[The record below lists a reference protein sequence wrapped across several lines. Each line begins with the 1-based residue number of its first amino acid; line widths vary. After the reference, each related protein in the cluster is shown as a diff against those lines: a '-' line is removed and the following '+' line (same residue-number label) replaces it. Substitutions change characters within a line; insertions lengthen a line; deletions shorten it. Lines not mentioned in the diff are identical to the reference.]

1 LIFLQKIQPPIL
13 HIIFKKS
20 QNSNEL
26 KIKGVENMA
35 RNTNKPAVQGA
46 SNFLDQFKFEVAN
59 ELGMSNYNQADKG
72 SLSSRENGYVGGYMV
87 RKMIQFAEQNM
98 GTK

>member
-1 LIFLQKIQPPIL
+1 
-13 HIIFKKS
+13 
-20 QNSNEL
+20 
-26 KIKGVENMA
+26 MA

-98 GTK
+98 GNK

>member
-1 LIFLQKIQPPIL
+1 MP
-13 HIIFKKS
+13 
-20 QNSNEL
+20 
-26 KIKGVENMA
+26 

-59 ELGMSNYNQADKG
+59 ELGMSNYNQVDKG